1 MKCLTFVHYFT
12 RLPRVRAKATEIK
25 AILLPIFHFPH
36 KKREG
41 GIFPSSSFLVLLRR
55 FNVRYFSLFRLD
67 LFIASRSQSRLT
79 HSLNTTGNGGSDN
92 SSQLLIRVTF
102 LLVKVQ
108 SELRSRAFACSFTVL
123 TRVNIAD
130 SSSSVYQPYQLL
142 TLSLE

>member
-1 MKCLTFVHYFT
+1 MS
-12 RLPRVRAKATEIK
+12 AT
-25 AILLPIFHFPH
+25 FHFSDW
-36 KKREG
+36 
-41 GIFPSSSFLVLLRR
+41 IFL
-55 FNVRYFSLFRLD
+55 SLAALNRD
-67 LFIASRSQSRLT
+67 SLT

-108 SELRSRAFACSFTVL
+108 SELRSRAFVCSFTVL

-130 SSSSVYQPYQLL
+130 SSSSVYQPYQSL